1 MAQNVTI
8 AGAAYSAVPAVD
20 IPKTGGGTAR
30 FVDTSDANAA
40 AADISAGKTAYVN
53 GAKVTGTGSGGIT
66 PTGNI
71 ELTQQTGTNVTN
83 YATASVRDFDIS
95 GTQSEVDDDGVVEF
109 TVNIDQSGW
118 IDEGPITLRY
128 PLPSVSYGR
137 TITPSASS
145 QTAISAKTFA
155 VEDIIVAAVS
165 TETKTATTNG
175 DVTPTSGKFLSKV
188 TVAIPVYD
196 GSVS

>member
-1 MAQNVTI
+1 MAQNLTI
-8 AGAAYSAVPAVD
+8 AGAEYSAVPAVD
-20 IPKTGGGTAR
+20 SPKTGGGTAR

-53 GAKVTGTGSGGIT
+53 GAKVTGTGGIT

-118 IDEGPITLRY
+118 IDEDPIILRY

-155 VEDIIVAAVS
+155 VEDIIVAAVP

-175 DVTPTSGKFLSKV
+175 DVIPTSGKFLSKV